1 MVETE
6 MNNQAKPIFIP
17 SPVLSMKLSSTPSSD
32 SYIKSVFSSQPHIKH
47 IDVPEVELPPHELLL
62 KFPLYYSILSSYPN
76 SDSKP
81 VIALMVDF
89 VCTSMIDVGK
99 ELSIPSYLYMPTNAG
114 FLSLMISLQT
124 RISKLVPSS
133 VLTDALLNK
142 DGGYVA
148 CYKLA
153 QSFKGSKG
161 IINTFSEIEQHSIDA
176 LSKGQTP
183 PIYAIGPLI
192 DLKGHPNSNVDQAQC
207 GSILKWLDEQ
217 PPCSVIFLCFGS
229 RGSFGPYQTREIAL
243 ALQHCGLC
251 VLRQCRGMI
260 CEWAPQVEILAHK
273 GSAVFVSHCGWNSIS
288 ESLWFGMPILTWPIY
303 AEQQLNAFWMVKEF
317 GMPHWN

>member
-1 MVETE
+1 
-6 MNNQAKPIFIP
+6 
-17 SPVLSMKLSSTPSSD
+17 
-32 SYIKSVFSSQPHIKH
+32 
-47 IDVPEVELPPHELLL
+47 
-62 KFPLYYSILSSYPN
+62 
-76 SDSKP
+76 
-81 VIALMVDF
+81 
-89 VCTSMIDVGK
+89 
-99 ELSIPSYLYMPTNAG
+99 
-114 FLSLMISLQT
+114 
-124 RISKLVPSS
+124 ISKLVPSS

-251 VLRQCRGMI
+251 VLRQCGLCVLHNRPRSTTRVIFQKGIWNASLELKLDYRTDSDVVM
-260 CEWAPQVEILAHK
+260 ANEIEKGLKQLMDKDSVVHK
-273 GSAVFVSHCGWNSIS
+273 
-288 ESLWFGMPILTWPIY
+288 
-303 AEQQLNAFWMVKEF
+303 K
-317 GMPHWN
+317 

>member
-6 MNNQAKPIFIP
+6 MNKQDKPIFIP
-17 SPVLSMKLSSTPSSD
+17 SP
-32 SYIKSVFSSQPHIKH
+32 
-47 IDVPEVELPPHELLL
+47 
-62 KFPLYYSILSSYPN
+62 
-76 SDSKP
+76 
-81 VIALMVDF
+81 
-89 VCTSMIDVGK
+89 G
-99 ELSIPSYLYMPTNAG
+99 
-114 FLSLMISLQT
+114 
-124 RISKLVPSS
+124 ISKLVPSA

-176 LSKGQTP
+176 LSKSQTP

-217 PPCSVIFLCFGS
+217 PSCSVIFL
-229 RGSFGPYQTREIAL
+229 
-243 ALQHCGLC
+243 
-251 VLRQCRGMI
+251 
-260 CEWAPQVEILAHK
+260 
-273 GSAVFVSHCGWNSIS
+273 
-288 ESLWFGMPILTWPIY
+288 
-303 AEQQLNAFWMVKEF
+303 FWE
-317 GMPHWN
+317 